1 MNFQLFSNKKYLL
14 SECFRRYFA
23 RIEADIL
30 LSKKSIAKY
39 REVAGRIIFLCGD
52 IDIRKITQLVI
63 TELKQK
69 MNEKGLSSSRKNHH
83 MVVLKNLLRFM
94 KDEESVECYNAD
106 LIKKFKIP
114 RKQINYLTKE
124 EMLKLIDSITENT
137 IARLR
142 LKTAVVCLISCGCR
156 VSELISLNIADV
168 NFETGKAQVIAKG
181 GKLHTLIFNDM
192 ALEYIKK
199 YILRRSDKH
208 EALFVTNKLE
218 APNRWCS
225 SDLQRALKEQG
236 ERAGFSQSIHPHLL
250 RRSAGTLLFHQ
261 NASLSVVQRFLGH
274 ATPTVTERYYLG
286 NTSFAEV
293 EKAHKSIMNFGTE
306 TKSGEGVK
314 LC

>member
-1 MNFQLFSNKKYLL
+1 MFPNKKYLL
-14 SECFRRYFA
+14 SECFQRYFA

-39 REVAGRIIFLCGD
+39 KEVAGRIIVLCGD
-52 IDIRKITQLVI
+52 VNISKINSQTI

-69 MNEKGLSSSRKNHH
+69 MNEKGLSASRKNHH
-83 MVVLKNLLRFM
+83 MVVVKNLLRFM
-94 KDEESVECYNAD
+94 QDEENLECYNPD

-124 EMLKLIDSITENT
+124 EMLKLIDSIIENT
-137 IARLR
+137 ITRLR
-142 LKTAVVCLISCGCR
+142 LKTAVICLISSGCR
-156 VSELISLNIADV
+156 VSELVSLNITDIS
-168 NFETGKAQVIAKG
+168 FETGTAQVIAKG

-199 YILRRSDKH
+199 YLLQRKDAH
-208 EALFVTNKLE
+208 DALFVTNNLE
-218 APNRWCS
+218 KPQRWCS
-225 SDLQRALKEQG
+225 SDLQRALREQG
-236 ERAGFSQSIHPHLL
+236 KRAGFSQNIHPHLL

-286 NTSFAEV
+286 NTSFLEV

-306 TKSGEGVK
+306 INSGKDGDDE
-314 LC
+314 